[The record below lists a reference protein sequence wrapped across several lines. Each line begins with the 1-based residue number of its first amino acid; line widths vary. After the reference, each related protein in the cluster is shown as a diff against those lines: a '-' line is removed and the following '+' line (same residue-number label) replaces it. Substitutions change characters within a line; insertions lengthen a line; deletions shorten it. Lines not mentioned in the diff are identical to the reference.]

1 MLQRA
6 GALSGPRDFQTCLQ
20 SGDNYGPIAKK
31 FFYTLLFICAYSGVA
46 RAELTVYGS
55 QIGEYMTKV
64 GPTLDQSSGLMF
76 EITAA
81 AFKKAGIAAKMAPE
95 VPWARAQ
102 QEASDGAG
110 GVLVILARTPA
121 REPNWKW
128 VSVIYND
135 KVFGYTMKDR
145 PSFSSYDEI
154 KSKKPSVG
162 VKLGSAS
169 ESILK
174 DSGVDLQ
181 TTADIDKSFMKLLL
195 GRIDV
200 VILQGMEVY
209 PALQGI
215 LKGADANQYRS
226 KMGDLKRTAL
236 VELPLWVATSKKTS
250 EADEHKMREALESF
264 KKTPEYQAIVQKY
277 ESRLD
282 KAGLQ

>member
-1 MLQRA
+1 MVLLRK
-6 GALSGPRDFQTCLQ
+6 S
-20 SGDNYGPIAKK
+20 
-31 FFYTLLFICAYSGVA
+31 FFYALLFACAYSGLA

-55 QIGEYMTKV
+55 QVGEYMTKV

-76 EITAA
+76 EIAAA
-81 AFKKAGIAAKMAPE
+81 AFKKAGIATKMAPE

-102 QEASDGAG
+102 QEASDSAG

-121 REPNWKW
+121 RESNWKW

-135 KVFGYTMKDR
+135 KVLGYTMKDR

-181 TTADIDKSFMKLLL
+181 ATADLDKSFMKLLL
-195 GRIDV
+195 GRVDV

-226 KMGDLKRTAL
+226 KMADLKRTAL

-250 EADEHKMREALESF
+250 EADERKMREALENF